1 MKLINWTPNI
11 NVNNVFDELDFFMNS
26 FNSKNN
32 SNNTT
37 IRDCETFYKIILEM
51 PGINKKDIS
60 LTINNDVI
68 NIKADNNINVSNH
81 KNDTIN
87 YSYDKSYYLP
97 EDVNK
102 EEINANYKNGLLEI
116 ELTKLKSVTHELK
129 KIKIS

>member
-11 NVNNVFDELDFFMNS
+11 NVNNVFDELDFFINS

-32 SNNTT
+32 SNNATM
-37 IRDCETFYKIILEM
+37 RDCETFYKIILEM
-51 PGINKKDIS
+51 PGINKKDIN

-68 NIKADNNINVSNH
+68 NIKADNNIKVSNH

-87 YSYDKSYYLP
+87 YSYNKSYYLP

-116 ELTKLKSVTHELK
+116 ELIKLKSVTHELK